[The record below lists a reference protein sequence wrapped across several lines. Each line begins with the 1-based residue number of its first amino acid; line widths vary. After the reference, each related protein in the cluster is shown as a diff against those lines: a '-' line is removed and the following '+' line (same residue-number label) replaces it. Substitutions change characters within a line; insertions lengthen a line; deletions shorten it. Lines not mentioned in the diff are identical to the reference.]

1 MRQARVRQRTSAL
14 KTFPAAAQGWIANQN
29 LAINP
34 SRSLNGAYLLEN
46 YFPTATGME
55 IRKGSDIYATLGAG
69 DSPVTAI
76 FDYNNG
82 NNRRLFASTATTIY
96 DITSVASP
104 INYQLSTGT
113 DDIVDDMGN
122 NIGQLST
129 GGLEVVEGLSGGNWV
144 VTQFSV
150 TGGTYLIAVNG
161 QDPMH
166 LFDGAEWFPIDQD
179 DVYMLTYD
187 AKTTDFED
195 SQTVTGGTSGA
206 TGFIL
211 HVEPS
216 GASTGFLY
224 VTDIVGTFQD
234 NELLTSSTGS
244 ATADGVPEPYYFGI
258 TGVDTRTLSY
268 VWSYKNTLYFIQKDS
283 QTFWYLPVDSI
294 GGVAEPFPLGGE
306 FNEGGKLLMGSSWSL
321 DTSGD
326 GGLSEQCIICTDEG
340 QVVTY
345 QGIHPGLDGSGWAKV
360 GTYKIGKPLGP
371 LAWIRAGGDII
382 FATDIGD
389 IPLSQAINRDVAALA
404 PAAVSYPI
412 ETEWNK
418 EVAARRSEPWN
429 CVVWPEQQMVLVAP
443 RTVDDNPP
451 MAFVANARTGAWA
464 KFTGWDIRCMC
475 VFEGRLFFG
484 SQNGRVVECYVT
496 GMDEGVPFT
505 ANYVPLFND
514 FGNPASLKIPLIA
527 RARLRGSNEVNAQLD
542 IMADYMINLP
552 SAPSS
557 NPIDTSSVWGGS
569 VWGASTWGGTRDK
582 RIQQAWTSVGGLGY
596 SLAPSLQITSGS
608 LVPLDT
614 EVIDV
619 ETTFEISDIVA

>member
-14 KTFPAAAQGWIANQN
+14 KTFPAANQGWIANQN

-34 SRSLNGAYLLEN
+34 SRSLNGAYLMEN

-113 DDIVDDMGN
+113 DDIVDDLGN

-129 GGLEVVEGLSGGNWV
+129 GGLEVVENQSGGDWI
-144 VTQFSV
+144 VTQFTSD
-150 TGGTYLIAVNG
+150 GGTFLIAVNG
-161 QDPMH
+161 EDPMQ
-166 LFDGAEWFPIDQD
+166 LFDGEEWFPIDQD
-179 DVYMLTYD
+179 DVYTLTYD
-187 AKTTDFED
+187 AKTADFEEG
-195 SQTVTGGTSGA
+195 QTITGGTSGA
-206 TGFIL
+206 TGFVL
-211 HVEPS
+211 HIDVS
-216 GASTGFLY
+216 GPTTGLIY
-224 VTDIVGTFQD
+224 LTDVVGIFQD
-234 NELLTSSTGS
+234 NELITSSTGS
-244 ATADGVPEPYYFGI
+244 ATVDGAPVPIFVGI
-258 TGVDTRTLSY
+258 TGVDTRTLSF
-268 VWSYKNTLYFIQKDS
+268 VWVYKNRLFFIQKDS
-283 QTFWYLPVDSI
+283 LIVWHLDVDKIS
-294 GGVAEPFPLGGE
+294 GVATAFPMGGE
-306 FNEGGKLLMGSSWSL
+306 LSEGGKLLMGSSWSL

-326 GGLSEQCIICTDEG
+326 GGLSEQCIFASTEG
-340 QVVTY
+340 QVVVY
-345 QGIHPGLDGSGWAKV
+345 QGINPEDAASWSKV

-569 VWGASTWGGTRDK
+569 VWGASTWGGTKDK

-608 LVPLDT
+608 LVALDT

-619 ETTFEISDIVA
+619 STTFEISEIVA

>member
-1 MRQARVRQRTSAL
+1 MRQARIRQRTSAL
-14 KTFPAAAQGWIANQN
+14 KTFPAATQGWIANQN
-29 LAINP
+29 LALNT
-34 SRSLNGAYLLEN
+34 SRNLNGAYLLEN

-55 IRKGSDIYATLGAG
+55 IRKGSAIYATLGDG
-69 DSPVTAI
+69 TIPVTAI

-96 DITSVASP
+96 DITTVSSP
-104 INYQLSTGT
+104 INYELSTGT
-113 DDIVDDMGN
+113 EDIVDDFGN
-122 NIGQLST
+122 QLGELST
-129 GGLEVVEGLSGGNWV
+129 GNLSV
-144 VTQFSV
+144 VTGLAGGDWVTTQFAT
-150 TGGTYLIAVNG
+150 TGGTYVIAVNG

-166 LFDGAEWFPIDQD
+166 LYDGTDWFPIDED

-187 AKTTDFED
+187 AKTADFGE
-195 SQTVTGGTSGA
+195 SQTLTGGTSGA
-206 TGFIL
+206 TAFVL

-216 GASTGFLY
+216 SPTTGFLY
-224 VTDIVGTFQD
+224 ITDVTGTFQN
-234 NELLTSSTGS
+234 NELITTSTGS
-244 ATADGVPEPYYFGI
+244 ATADGTPQPYFTGI

-268 VWSYKNTLYFIQKDS
+268 VWSYKNTLFFIQKDS
-283 QTFWYLPVDSI
+283 QTFWYLPVDQIS
-294 GGVAEPFPLGGE
+294 GAAESFPLGGE
-306 FNEGGKLLMGSSWSL
+306 FSEGGKLLIGSGWSL

-326 GGLSEQCIICTDEG
+326 GGLSEQCIFVTTEG
-340 QVVTY
+340 QVAVY
-345 QGIHPGLDGSGWAKV
+345 QGISPATAATWSKV

-404 PAAVSYPI
+404 PAAVSYAI
-412 ETEWNK
+412 ETEWNR
-418 EVAARRSEPWN
+418 EVASRRTSPWN

-443 RTVDDNPP
+443 PTVDENPP
-451 MAFVANARTGAWA
+451 MTFVANARTGAWS
-464 KFTGWDIRCMC
+464 KFTNWDIRCLC
-475 VFEGRLFFG
+475 VFDGRLFFG

-496 GMDEGVPFT
+496 GMDENVPFT
-505 ANYVPLFND
+505 ANYVPMFND

-542 IMADYMINLP
+542 IMSDYMITLP
-552 SAPSS
+552 SSPSS
-557 NPIDTSSVWGGS
+557 NTIDTSSVWGGS
-569 VWGASTWGGTRDK
+569 VWGAATWGGKRDK

-596 SLAPSLQITSGS
+596 ALAPSLQITSGS
-608 LVPLDT
+608 LIPLDT